1 LALNATQE
9 RPEQVDRLTTGRRHA
24 RAGSVSVTELI
35 SRQAARQESPAS
47 SRAGTT
53 STRGLAACSTPDP
66 PVVHEAGPTSHRRP
80 PRRGAQ
86 AAKLTSLGVATIVL
100 CGAIGVASQIAHQ
113 RKDDTERA
121 VRGAEQI
128 SGEQALLPN
137 ELNRSLSGDGG
148 RDGAKAVAPPKPAP
162 ATKETSAVAAPL
174 PTAPPAAP
182 STPAA
187 VAPANDLELV
197 RQFYDVLPS
206 DPGAAFDLLAPG
218 LVHSTLGQFLE
229 SWSLVR
235 DIEVLDLRQQ
245 ADGVLAVVRMR
256 LADGGHLQL
265 QQLLTVA
272 ETPRRIVDVELLSAQ
287 RN

>member
-1 LALNATQE
+1 M
-9 RPEQVDRLTTGRRHA
+9 

-35 SRQAARQESPAS
+35 TKQSSRQESTAS
-47 SRAGTT
+47 GRAFTPPK
-53 STRGLAACSTPDP
+53 RGPAACPAPDSP
-66 PVVHEAGPTSHRRP
+66 DVHEAEPTSHRRP

-86 AAKLTSLGVATIVL
+86 VAKLTSLGVATIVL

-113 RKDDTERA
+113 RKDDTEPAGRA
-121 VRGAEQI
+121 AEQI
-128 SGEQALLPN
+128 SGEQALLPD
-137 ELNRSLSGDGG
+137 ELNRSLT
-148 RDGAKAVAPPKPAP
+148 RVGAKAAAPPKPAP
-162 ATKETSAVAAPL
+162 VTKEQSTAGSSSIS
-174 PTAPPAAP
+174 APPVQP

-187 VAPANDLELV
+187 VAPTSDLELV

-206 DPGAAFDLLAPG
+206 DPAVAFDLLAPG
-218 LVHSTLGQFLE
+218 VLHSTLGQFLE
-229 SWSLVR
+229 SWELVR
-235 DIEVLDLRQQ
+235 DVDVLSLHQK

-272 ETPRRIVDVELLSAQ
+272 EIPRRIVAVELLSAQ